1 MTLRPMGLVFG
12 ALAALVALP
21 ALAAGDAAERER
33 LAQERRDIERRYD
46 AQDAECHQRFAVTS
60 CVDEVRRARREALDE
75 VTARQIALDDA
86 ERQRRAQARRERIER
101 RTARHA
107 AEARDH
113 GASSAGGAAS
123 APAP

>member
-1 MTLRPMGLVFG
+1 MTLRSMGLVFG

-101 RTARHA
+101 KGARHP
-107 AEARDH
+107 AEAQR
-113 GASSAGGAAS
+113 GASAAGGVAPAS
-123 APAP
+123 AP

>member
-1 MTLRPMGLVFG
+1 MTLRSMGLVFG

-60 CVDEVRRARREALDE
+60 CVV
-75 VTARQIALDDA
+75 
-86 ERQRRAQARRERIER
+86 
-101 RTARHA
+101 
-107 AEARDH
+107 
-113 GASSAGGAAS
+113 SSVNVAMADS
-123 APAP
+123 

>member
-1 MTLRPMGLVFG
+1 MTLRSMGLVFG

-101 RTARHA
+101 KGARHP
-107 AEARDH
+107 AEAHQR
-113 GASSAGGAAS
+113 GASAAGGVAPAS
-123 APAP
+123 AP